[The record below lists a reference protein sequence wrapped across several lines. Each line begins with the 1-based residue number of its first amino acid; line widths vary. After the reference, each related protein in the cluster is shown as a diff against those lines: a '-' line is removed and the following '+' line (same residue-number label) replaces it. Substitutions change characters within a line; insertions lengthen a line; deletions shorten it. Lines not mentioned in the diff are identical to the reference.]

1 MAEYAIAKDQMVKKP
16 NMMEEPLASNE
27 LKETET
33 PTEKKTCNTTESE
46 DDQEEFEQ
54 AKDQEVNEAEEENLS
69 IEIDDISHLETS
81 DFVTDEEEDALME
94 AALTPVSDPV
104 EVSEEVIDMIK
115 EDHGVNQS
123 NQYEVDP
130 EVDPKVGVTEDVV
143 DDVDLF
149 NDSLFPTSD
158 TQEEINI
165 FNSKSDQVPEKEP
178 EEKEKEENFLEIEAH
193 QSVTIPTESIVKT
206 GLIEKKMAEL
216 YGSVPSYEVDE
227 TQKQINVTIN
237 KTQESFYIIKHE
249 E

>member
-1 MAEYAIAKDQMVKKP
+1 
-16 NMMEEPLASNE
+16 
-27 LKETET
+27 
-33 PTEKKTCNTTESE
+33 
-46 DDQEEFEQ
+46 
-54 AKDQEVNEAEEENLS
+54 
-69 IEIDDISHLETS
+69 
-81 DFVTDEEEDALME
+81 
-94 AALTPVSDPV
+94 
-104 EVSEEVIDMIK
+104 MI
-115 EDHGVNQS
+115 H
-123 NQYEVDP
+123 Y
-130 EVDPKVGVTEDVV
+130 
-143 DDVDLF
+143 
-149 NDSLFPTSD
+149 SLH
-158 TQEEINI
+158 QEEINI